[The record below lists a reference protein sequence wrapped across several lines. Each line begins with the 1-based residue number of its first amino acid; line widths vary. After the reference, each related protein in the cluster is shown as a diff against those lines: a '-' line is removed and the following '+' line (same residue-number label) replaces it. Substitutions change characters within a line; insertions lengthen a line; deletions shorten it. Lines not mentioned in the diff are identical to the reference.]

1 MGEFVGT
8 GDLNNIPL
16 RSAISLSALLCKPK
30 GSVVASNALPR
41 CPLKGEELKKEQPT
55 IIYSSLRGLSAR
67 TEGKELNMDTDKYNP
82 LYNQKELKEKRRE
95 LRSNSTSTEAVLWRM
110 LKGKQIEGKRWRRQF
125 SIGNYILDFYSPEM
139 KLAIELDGNDH
150 YTIIGKF
157 NDERREEYLN
167 ALGITIIRF
176 ENKDIW
182 CSTDLVIET
191 IREYSLRK

>member
-1 MGEFVGT
+1 
-8 GDLNNIPL
+8 
-16 RSAISLSALLCKPK
+16 
-30 GSVVASNALPR
+30 
-41 CPLKGEELKKEQPT
+41 
-55 IIYSSLRGLSAR
+55 
-67 TEGKELNMDTDKYNP
+67 
-82 LYNQKELKEKRRE
+82 
-95 LRSNSTSTEAVLWRM
+95 
-110 LKGKQIEGKRWRRQF
+110 
-125 SIGNYILDFYSPEM
+125 M